1 MKVWI
6 NGTFDILHIGH
17 IRLLNFAKSFGSI
30 RVGLDTDERVREKK
44 GIQRPFNKLEYRME
58 FISSITGVDSVV
70 SFGTDDELRNCIK
83 EYEPDV
89 MVIGGEYKYKEII
102 GLEYVPKIEFFDKV
116 EDISTTKILN
126 DEKDV
131 IRKQQQKERANAI
144 DDVSELEDRIREGT
158 TAYKLLVAEFE
169 PCGEFRVHTIGKGQN
184 QGRKVKK
191 QKWSKR
197 I

>member
-1 MKVWI
+1 MKKVWI

-89 MVIGGEYKYKEII
+89 MIIGGEYKYKEII
-102 GLEYVPKIEFFDKV
+102 GLEYVPHIEFFDKI
-116 EDISTTKILN
+116 EGISTTKILN
-126 DEKDV
+126 DEK
-131 IRKQQQKERANAI
+131 
-144 DDVSELEDRIREGT
+144 
-158 TAYKLLVAEFE
+158 
-169 PCGEFRVHTIGKGQN
+169 
-184 QGRKVKK
+184 
-191 QKWSKR
+191 
-197 I
+197 

>member
-58 FISSITGVDSVV
+58 FISSIAGVDSVV

-89 MVIGGEYKYKEII
+89 MIIGGEYKYKEII
-102 GLEYVPKIEFFDKV
+102 ANEYVPHIEFFDKI
-116 EDISTTKILN
+116 EGISTTKILN
-126 DEKDV
+126 DEK
-131 IRKQQQKERANAI
+131 
-144 DDVSELEDRIREGT
+144 
-158 TAYKLLVAEFE
+158 
-169 PCGEFRVHTIGKGQN
+169 
-184 QGRKVKK
+184 
-191 QKWSKR
+191 
-197 I
+197 

>member
-17 IRLLNFAKSFGSI
+17 IRILNFAKSFGSI

-58 FISSITGVDSVV
+58 FISSIAGVDSVV

-83 EYEPDV
+83 EYEPDI

-102 GLEYVPKIEFFDKV
+102 GLEYVPHIEFFDKI
-116 EDISTTKILN
+116 EGISTTKILN
-126 DEKDV
+126 DEK
-131 IRKQQQKERANAI
+131 
-144 DDVSELEDRIREGT
+144 
-158 TAYKLLVAEFE
+158 
-169 PCGEFRVHTIGKGQN
+169 
-184 QGRKVKK
+184 
-191 QKWSKR
+191 
-197 I
+197 

>member
-30 RVGLDTDERVREKK
+30 RVGLDTDKRVSEKK

-58 FISSITGVDSVV
+58 FISSIAGVDSVV

-102 GLEYVPKIEFFDKV
+102 GLEYVPHIEFFDKI
-116 EDISTTKILN
+116 EGISTTKILN
-126 DEKDV
+126 DEK
-131 IRKQQQKERANAI
+131 
-144 DDVSELEDRIREGT
+144 
-158 TAYKLLVAEFE
+158 
-169 PCGEFRVHTIGKGQN
+169 
-184 QGRKVKK
+184 
-191 QKWSKR
+191 
-197 I
+197 

>member
-58 FISSITGVDSVV
+58 FISAIAGVDSVV

-89 MVIGGEYKYKEII
+89 MIIGGEYKYKEII
-102 GLEYVPKIEFFDKV
+102 GLEHVSHIEFFDKI
-116 EDISTTKILN
+116 EGISTTKILK
-126 DEKDV
+126 DEK
-131 IRKQQQKERANAI
+131 
-144 DDVSELEDRIREGT
+144 
-158 TAYKLLVAEFE
+158 
-169 PCGEFRVHTIGKGQN
+169 
-184 QGRKVKK
+184 
-191 QKWSKR
+191 
-197 I
+197 

>member
-44 GIQRPFNKLEYRME
+44 GIQRPFNKLEHRME
-58 FISSITGVDSVV
+58 FISAINGVDSVV

-83 EYEPDV
+83 DWGTDV

-102 GLEYVPKIEFFDKV
+102 GLENVPNIEFFEKI
-116 EDISTTKILN
+116 EGFSTTNILKN
-126 DEKDV
+126 
-131 IRKQQQKERANAI
+131 
-144 DDVSELEDRIREGT
+144 
-158 TAYKLLVAEFE
+158 
-169 PCGEFRVHTIGKGQN
+169 
-184 QGRKVKK
+184 KK
-191 QKWSKR
+191 
-197 I
+197 

>member
-30 RVGLDTDERVREKK
+30 RVGLDADERVSEKK

-58 FISSITGVDSVV
+58 FISSIAGVDSVV

-102 GLEYVPKIEFFDKV
+102 GLEYVPHIEFFDKI
-116 EDISTTKILN
+116 EGISTTKILN
-126 DEKDV
+126 DEK
-131 IRKQQQKERANAI
+131 
-144 DDVSELEDRIREGT
+144 
-158 TAYKLLVAEFE
+158 
-169 PCGEFRVHTIGKGQN
+169 
-184 QGRKVKK
+184 
-191 QKWSKR
+191 
-197 I
+197 

>member
-1 MKVWI
+1 MKKVWI

-58 FISSITGVDSVV
+58 FISSIAGVDSVV

-89 MVIGGEYKYKEII
+89 MIIGGEYKYKEII
-102 GLEYVPKIEFFDKV
+102 GLEYVPHIEFFDKI
-116 EDISTTKILN
+116 EGISTTKILR
-126 DEKDV
+126 DEK
-131 IRKQQQKERANAI
+131 
-144 DDVSELEDRIREGT
+144 
-158 TAYKLLVAEFE
+158 
-169 PCGEFRVHTIGKGQN
+169 
-184 QGRKVKK
+184 
-191 QKWSKR
+191 
-197 I
+197 

>member
-17 IRLLNFAKSFGSI
+17 IRLINFAKSFGSI

-58 FISSITGVDSVV
+58 FISSIAGVDSVV

-83 EYEPDV
+83 EYEPDI

-102 GLEYVPKIEFFDKV
+102 GLEYVPHIEFFDKI
-116 EDISTTKILN
+116 EGISTTKILN
-126 DEKDV
+126 DEK
-131 IRKQQQKERANAI
+131 
-144 DDVSELEDRIREGT
+144 
-158 TAYKLLVAEFE
+158 
-169 PCGEFRVHTIGKGQN
+169 
-184 QGRKVKK
+184 
-191 QKWSKR
+191 
-197 I
+197 

>member
-17 IRLLNFAKSFGSI
+17 IRLLNFAKSFGTI

-58 FISSITGVDSVV
+58 FISSIAGVDSVV

-89 MVIGGEYKYKEII
+89 MIIGGEYKYKEII
-102 GLEYVPKIEFFDKV
+102 GLEYVPHIEFFDKI
-116 EDISTTKILN
+116 EGISTTKILN
-126 DEKDV
+126 DEK
-131 IRKQQQKERANAI
+131 
-144 DDVSELEDRIREGT
+144 
-158 TAYKLLVAEFE
+158 
-169 PCGEFRVHTIGKGQN
+169 
-184 QGRKVKK
+184 
-191 QKWSKR
+191 
-197 I
+197 

>member
-17 IRLLNFAKSFGSI
+17 IRLINFAKSFGSI

-58 FISSITGVDSVV
+58 FISSIAGVDSVV

-83 EYEPDV
+83 EYEPDI

-102 GLEYVPKIEFFDKV
+102 GLEYVPHIEFFDKV

-126 DEKDV
+126 DEK
-131 IRKQQQKERANAI
+131 
-144 DDVSELEDRIREGT
+144 
-158 TAYKLLVAEFE
+158 
-169 PCGEFRVHTIGKGQN
+169 
-184 QGRKVKK
+184 
-191 QKWSKR
+191 
-197 I
+197 

>member
-89 MVIGGEYKYKEII
+89 MIIGGEYKYKEII
-102 GLEYVPKIEFFDKV
+102 GLEYVPHIEFFDKI
-116 EDISTTKILN
+116 EGISTTKILN
-126 DEKDV
+126 DEK
-131 IRKQQQKERANAI
+131 
-144 DDVSELEDRIREGT
+144 
-158 TAYKLLVAEFE
+158 
-169 PCGEFRVHTIGKGQN
+169 
-184 QGRKVKK
+184 
-191 QKWSKR
+191 
-197 I
+197 

>member
-17 IRLLNFAKSFGSI
+17 IRLINFAKSFGSI

-58 FISSITGVDSVV
+58 FISSIAGVDSVV

-83 EYEPDV
+83 EYEPDI

-102 GLEYVPKIEFFDKV
+102 GLEYVPHIEFFDTI
-116 EDISTTKILN
+116 EGISTTKILN
-126 DEKDV
+126 NEK
-131 IRKQQQKERANAI
+131 
-144 DDVSELEDRIREGT
+144 
-158 TAYKLLVAEFE
+158 
-169 PCGEFRVHTIGKGQN
+169 
-184 QGRKVKK
+184 
-191 QKWSKR
+191 
-197 I
+197 

>member
-17 IRLLNFAKSFGSI
+17 IRLINFAKSFGSI
-30 RVGLDTDERVREKK
+30 RVGLDTDDRVREKK

-58 FISSITGVDSVV
+58 FISAINGIDSVV
-70 SFGTDDELRNCIK
+70 SFGTDEELRNCIK
-83 EYEPDV
+83 EYEPDI

-126 DEKDV
+126 NE
-131 IRKQQQKERANAI
+131 
-144 DDVSELEDRIREGT
+144 
-158 TAYKLLVAEFE
+158 
-169 PCGEFRVHTIGKGQN
+169 
-184 QGRKVKK
+184 
-191 QKWSKR
+191 
-197 I
+197 